1 MMLRKGLFAALALL
15 ALVAAGCKSEATR
28 DCPDPVAQ
36 TKEYMSETEKKL
48 ARLKTGFD
56 PNCK

>member
-1 MMLRKGLFAALALL
+1 MPVGVLLSLSLGLI
-15 ALVAAGCKSEATR
+15 VGCSGEAKR

-36 TKEYMSETEKKL
+36 SKEYMTETEKKL
-48 ARLKTGFD
+48 ARLRTGFD